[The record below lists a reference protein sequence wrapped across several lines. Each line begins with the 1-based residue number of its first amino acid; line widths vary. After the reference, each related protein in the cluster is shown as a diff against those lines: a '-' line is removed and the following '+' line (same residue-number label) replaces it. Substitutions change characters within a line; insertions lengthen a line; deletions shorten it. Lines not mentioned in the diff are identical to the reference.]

1 MTAAAA
7 TIPKTGAPR
16 GWTPTRLGWL
26 FALLTL
32 AVLAGLPSWQNIF
45 DLARRSDEYSHML
58 LVLPVAGLLLW
69 QRRERLAAVAP
80 RYSLWGVGLAALGVA
95 MDFAGF
101 ASQIDLLKDLGMV
114 VMVVAPVVAVAG
126 WRWPLA
132 ALPAFGV
139 LLFLVPVPGRVRQ
152 RIALP
157 LQEVSA
163 TITEYVMDFIGQ
175 PILRMGNVLQ
185 INGVDV
191 AVAEACNG
199 MRMVVALALVA
210 YAFAF
215 SIPLRPWARVA
226 ILLLSPLVAVF
237 ANVLR
242 LGPTV
247 LFYGYA
253 DREVADFAHDVSGW
267 VVLLVALGVM
277 WGSVA
282 LCRWLELPIEPNRA
296 GARKTQGGT

>member
-1 MTAAAA
+1 MTQP
-7 TIPKTGAPR
+7 TSRSGS
-16 GWTPTRLGWL
+16 GWTPARVGWL
-26 FALLTL
+26 VLLLGL
-32 AVLAGLPSWQNIF
+32 AVLAALPTWQNVY
-45 DLARRSDEYSHML
+45 DLATRSAEYSHML
-58 LVLPVAGLLLW
+58 LVAPVVFLLLW
-69 QRRERLAAVAP
+69 QRRERLARVP
-80 RYSLWGVGLAALGVA
+80 LAATATGAGVAMLGVA

-101 ASQIDLLKDLGMV
+101 ATQVDLIKDTGMV
-114 VMVVAPVVAVAG
+114 VMLLGAIVTVTGWAWVIRAAPA
-126 WRWPLA
+126 LA
-132 ALPAFGV
+132 ALVFFIPI
-139 LLFLVPVPGRVRQ
+139 PGRVRQ

-163 TITEYVMDFIGQ
+163 AITEYILDFFGV
-175 PILRMGNVLQ
+175 PLVRLGNVLQ

-199 MRMVVALALVA
+199 MRMVVALGLVA

-215 SIPLRPWARVA
+215 SMPLRPWARVV
-226 ILLLSPLVAVF
+226 ILAASPLVAVF

-253 DREVADFAHDVSGW
+253 DKELADFAHDVSGW
-267 VVLLVALGVM
+267 LVLLVALGVL

-282 LCRWLELPIEPNRA
+282 LARWVELPIEPEH
-296 GARKTQGGT
+296 GSAR